1 MGLLLAFSACTD
13 GISEVQFTSTL
24 KQIVMIASDFETED
38 GSRTSFQITDT
49 GAEFSWAAND
59 TVGIFPNEGA
69 QAYFSMTSGAG
80 TKTAKFDGGGWA
92 LKDASVYAAYYPFIG
107 DFYLNKNAIPVDYT
121 GQVQTGDA
129 STAHLGAYDFMAAI
143 PAVPKNGSVNFA
155 FKHLGA
161 LVQLKLTMPEPT
173 TIHSISLVTES
184 EAFSLKGKM
193 NIMASNPCIAST
205 ITSKN
210 LSLQVKDVVTTEANQ
225 VVTLY
230 LMLPPADLSSQKLK
244 AVVSTSQGSKEV
256 ALESRNFLA
265 GKAYALTG
273 IAGEITNE
281 DTYDAVINE
290 NTKII
295 DNEFVSF
302 VTNTVDA
309 STIVMSTK
317 TPPEILPI
325 VGDIILC
332 GVEHEKFPYGFVG
345 KVSQVKQESVGY
357 IIETEQPELGEIFDF
372 ISLEGEGGLELIP
385 QTESRASDII
395 CSIKKEEFELT
406 AKSYEDSEN
415 FKGTSIDLTIN
426 LEKNKEFSS
435 GNMEGELNA
444 SSKIHLGG
452 DLGFRYDFKL
462 SENVKGKADNFY
474 FNVDILQKA
483 KFDVT
488 LGLEGNIN
496 FINKLA
502 ELTFKPIKVNLG
514 NCLKKTKNDSR
525 IAPAVTKVIFVL
537 LQPQLSLNYRTNA
550 MGKIDTQFGVSSS
563 ETTHFTIQNKQCKLE
578 TSEGADVETVFA
590 KANMEGSL
598 KTGLDFEFT
607 IKPIW
612 RTTKNENL
620 VEVGFYAGPQIS
632 GVAEAGYGAENN
644 ICFEVV
650 PLDMNLSGQVTVY
663 PFLKKDAQPQI
674 NLSASQNWKFGE
686 QKRWLFPHYEKLKAN
701 FIIENEPNIFTSA
714 ILKDSTILPVKVG
727 FSLYDKDE
735 NYIKSSTEFKEY
747 HFPAPKE
754 FVLQDEFSDI
764 DTTKTYYVKPTI
776 EWLEKRVEYDQKI
789 LVGEKDELRE
799 ALIKLYESTNGDNW
813 ICNDNWCSD
822 KPVEEWYGVKLIENR
837 EIVSDGMIFT
847 AFKGEYYVDLSDN
860 NLVGQINQDFPN
872 DVIIHLNISNNKLTS
887 LNISEYT
894 SLKSLGCFN
903 NLLTSLDVSRC
914 TDLERLYCTNNFL
927 KSLDVLGCINL
938 KTLSCSTNRLTSLD
952 VLECKALE
960 SLLCED
966 NLLTSLDLSGLTA
979 LWLLSCGNNQLTS
992 LDVSGNTT
1000 LESLSCSTNKLVA
1013 LDISDCIA
1021 LRSLGCGQ
1029 NELTSLNL
1037 SGYTNLK
1044 ELYCVE
1050 NQMVSLDLSGCMS
1063 LTHVQCY
1070 SNQLTSLNV
1079 SECVSLEYMNCY
1091 NNKLIS
1097 LDVSECVNLNILY
1110 CNSNH
1115 LTFLNISNCQD
1126 LEWLVCYDNQ
1136 LTSLDVS
1143 GFAALTYLFCY
1154 NNQLVSLNAS
1164 GCITLKDLRCYDN
1177 RLTSLDASGCTALEI
1192 LYCENNQIVLFNI
1205 SGCTSLKHLVCK
1217 NNKIK
1222 SEIPEW
1228 LYKVLHHSIAFSHD
1242 QRYEYSRVFENG
1254 KYVVKYKDKGVGWW
1268 YPGEPESKSHTPPVY
1283 W

>member
-173 TIHSISLVTES
+173 TIHSISIVTES

-563 ETTHFTIQNKQCKLE
+563 KTTHFTIQNKQCKLE

-650 PLDMNLSGQVTVY
+650 PLDMDLSGQVTVY

-764 DTTKTYYVKPTI
+764 DTTKTYYVKPTV

-789 LVGEKDELRE
+789 LVGEKDDELRE
-799 ALIKLYESTNGDNW
+799 ALIKLYQSTDGDNW
-813 ICNDNWCSD
+813 TRNDNWCSD
-822 KPVEEWYGVKLIENR
+822 KPVEEWYGVSKWSE
-837 EIVSDGMIFT
+837 T
-847 AFKGEYYVDLSDN
+847 EYALSLDN
-860 NLVGQINQDFPN
+860 NNLSGAGDISGCHTLLVYLSVDE
-872 DVIIHLNISNNKLTS
+872 NK
-887 LNISEYT
+887 
-894 SLKSLGCFN
+894 
-903 NLLTSLDVSRC
+903 LTSLDVSDC
-914 TDLERLYCTNNFL
+914 TSLRDLECWRNQ
-927 KSLDVLGCINL
+927 
-938 KTLSCSTNRLTSLD
+938 LTSID
-952 VLECKALE
+952 ISGCT
-960 SLLCED
+960 SLQRFDCGS
-966 NLLTSLDLSGLTA
+966 NQLTSLDLSGHTNLN
-979 LWLLSCGNNQLTS
+979 SIQCNDNNLYS
-992 LDVSGNTT
+992 LDVSEVEYLGVLDCERNPLTT
-1000 LESLSCSTNKLVA
+1000 LDVINKKY
-1013 LDISDCIA
+1013 
-1021 LRSLGCGQ
+1021 LGR
-1029 NELTSLNL
+1029 
-1037 SGYTNLK
+1037 
-1044 ELYCVE
+1044 
-1050 NQMVSLDLSGCMS
+1050 
-1063 LTHVQCY
+1063 VQCHECR
-1070 SNQLTSLNV
+1070 LTSLNV
-1079 SECVSLEYMNCY
+1079 SGSTLG
-1091 NNKLIS
+1091 L
-1097 LDVSECVNLNILY
+1097 LL
-1110 CNSNH
+1110 
-1115 LTFLNISNCQD
+1115 
-1126 LEWLVCYDNQ
+1126 
-1136 LTSLDVS
+1136 
-1143 GFAALTYLFCY
+1143 CY
-1154 NNQLVSLNAS
+1154 NNQLTT
-1164 GCITLKDLRCYDN
+1164 I
-1177 RLTSLDASGCTALEI
+1177 
-1192 LYCENNQIVLFNI
+1192 NI
-1205 SGCTSLKHLVCK
+1205 SGCTGLHTLNCRY
-1217 NNKIK
+1217 NKITREITEEFLRIK
-1222 SEIPEW
+1222 S
-1228 LYKVLHHSIAFSHD
+1228 FSHD
-1242 QRYEYSRVFENG
+1242 WRYSYWYDETSKKWR
-1254 KYVVKYKDKGVGWW
+1254 YKDLGVGWW
-1268 YPGEPESKSHTPPVY
+1268 LPGEPESKIN
-1283 W
+1283 

>member
-426 LEKNKEFSS
+426 LEKNKGFSS

-563 ETTHFTIQNKQCKLE
+563 KTTHFTIQNKQCKLE

-650 PLDMNLSGQVTVY
+650 PLDMDLSGQVTVY

-674 NLSASQNWKFGE
+674 NLSASKNWKFGE

-764 DTTKTYYVKPTI
+764 DTTKTYYVKPTV

-789 LVGEKDELRE
+789 LVGEKDDELRE
-799 ALIKLYESTNGDNW
+799 ALIKLYQSTDGDNW
-813 ICNDNWCSD
+813 TRNDNWCSD
-822 KPVEEWYGVKLIENR
+822 KPVEEWYGVT
-837 EIVSDGMIFT
+837 D
-847 AFKGEYYVDLSDN
+847 YDN
-860 NLVGQINQDFPN
+860 NGKYSLNLYNNNLTGSINQNFP
-872 DVIIHLNISNNKLTS
+872 DCVESMYLEGNKLTS
-887 LNISEYT
+887 IELFECTALKYISLSSPDPEIPETHYLT
-894 SLKSLGCFN
+894 SLKLSDCTAL
-903 NLLTSLDVSRC
+903 SRIY
-914 TDLERLYCTNNFL
+914 LAKN
-927 KSLDVLGCINL
+927 
-938 KTLSCSTNRLTSLD
+938 TNRLTSIELLRCKSFSDIVYTDKQGTYYSPDVDLDYCNFLTSFKAICCTSLTNVHYNDELKLLD
-952 VLECKALE
+952 V
-960 SLLCED
+960 
-966 NLLTSLDLSGLTA
+966 SGCTA
-979 LWLLSCGNNQLTS
+979 LTDVSYTNHLHFESSNQLTYLNASGCTALTRLICPRGQLTS
-992 LDVSGNTT
+992 LDASNCTA
-1000 LESLSCSTNKLVA
+1000 LEH
-1013 LDISDCIA
+1013 LDCNDNR
-1021 LRSLGCGQ
+1021 L
-1029 NELTSLNL
+1029 
-1037 SGYTNLK
+1037 
-1044 ELYCVE
+1044 
-1050 NQMVSLDLSGCMS
+1050 VSLD
-1063 LTHVQCY
+1063 V
-1070 SNQLTSLNV
+1070 SNCTALEYLDCHNNHLTSLNV
-1079 SECVSLEYMNCY
+1079 SGCSSLRA
-1091 NNKLIS
+1091 LI
-1097 LDVSECVNLNILY
+1097 C
-1110 CNSNH
+1110 
-1115 LTFLNISNCQD
+1115 F
-1126 LEWLVCYDNQ
+1126 
-1136 LTSLDVS
+1136 
-1143 GFAALTYLFCY
+1143 
-1154 NNQLVSLNAS
+1154 
-1164 GCITLKDLRCYDN
+1164 
-1177 RLTSLDASGCTALEI
+1177 
-1192 LYCENNQIVLFNI
+1192 NNQI
-1205 SGCTSLKHLVCK
+1205 
-1217 NNKIK
+1217 K
-1222 SEIPEW
+1222 SVITDW
-1228 LYKVLHHSIAFSHD
+1228 FSKLEGFSYD
-1242 QRYEYSRVFENG
+1242 QRFSYWKESVNG
-1254 KYVVKYKDKGVGWW
+1254 KLIDRYRDHGVGWW
-1268 YPGEPESKSHTPPVY
+1268 YPGEPKRGYHKP
-1283 W
+1283 

>member
-1 MGLLLAFSACTD
+1 MKRISIFLTGVMGLLLAFSSCTD

-205 ITSKN
+205 VTSKN

-426 LEKNKEFSS
+426 LEKNKGFSS

-563 ETTHFTIQNKQCKLE
+563 KTTHFTIQNKQCKLE

-650 PLDMNLSGQVTVY
+650 PLDINLSGQVTVY

-674 NLSASQNWKFGE
+674 NLSASQNWKFGG

-764 DTTKTYYVKPTI
+764 DTTKTYYVKPTV

-799 ALIKLYESTNGDNW
+799 AFIKLYQSTDGDNW
-813 ICNDNWCSD
+813 TRNDNWCSD
-822 KPVEEWYGVKLIENR
+822 KPVEEWYGVSKWSE
-837 EIVSDGMIFT
+837 T
-847 AFKGEYYVDLSDN
+847 EYALRLHNN
-860 NLVGQINQDFPN
+860 NLSGAGD
-872 DVIIHLNISNNKLTS
+872 ISGCHTLLVYLSVDSNK
-887 LNISEYT
+887 
-894 SLKSLGCFN
+894 
-903 NLLTSLDVSRC
+903 LTSLDVSDC
-914 TDLERLYCTNNFL
+914 TSLRDLQ
-927 KSLDVLGCINL
+927 
-938 KTLSCSTNRLTSLD
+938 CSRNQLTSID
-952 VLECKALE
+952 ISGCT
-960 SLLCED
+960 SLQRFYCSF
-966 NLLTSLDLSGLTA
+966 NQLTSLDLSGHTELNMIQ
-979 LWLLSCGNNQLTS
+979 CYDNNLYS
-992 LDVSGNTT
+992 LDVSEVEYLGFLDCQRNPLTT
-1000 LESLSCSTNKLVA
+1000 LDVVNKKYLHRVECY
-1013 LDISDCIA
+1013 DC
-1021 LRSLGCGQ
+1021 R
-1029 NELTSLNL
+1029 
-1037 SGYTNLK
+1037 
-1044 ELYCVE
+1044 
-1050 NQMVSLDLSGCMS
+1050 
-1063 LTHVQCY
+1063 
-1070 SNQLTSLNV
+1070 LTSLNV
-1079 SECVSLEYMNCY
+1079 SGSTLG
-1091 NNKLIS
+1091 L
-1097 LDVSECVNLNILY
+1097 LL
-1110 CNSNH
+1110 
-1115 LTFLNISNCQD
+1115 
-1126 LEWLVCYDNQ
+1126 
-1136 LTSLDVS
+1136 
-1143 GFAALTYLFCY
+1143 CY
-1154 NNQLVSLNAS
+1154 NNQLTT
-1164 GCITLKDLRCYDN
+1164 I
-1177 RLTSLDASGCTALEI
+1177 
-1192 LYCENNQIVLFNI
+1192 NI
-1205 SGCTSLKHLVCK
+1205 SGCTGLHTLNCQY
-1217 NNKIK
+1217 NKITREITEEFLRIK
-1222 SEIPEW
+1222 S
-1228 LYKVLHHSIAFSHD
+1228 FSHD
-1242 QRYEYSRVFENG
+1242 WRYSYWYDETSKKWR
-1254 KYVVKYKDKGVGWW
+1254 YKDLGVGWW
-1268 YPGEPESKSHTPPVY
+1268 LPGEPESKIN
-1283 W
+1283 

>member
-426 LEKNKEFSS
+426 LEKNKGFSS

-563 ETTHFTIQNKQCKLE
+563 KTTHFTIQNKQCKLE

-620 VEVGFYAGPQIS
+620 VEVVFYAGPQIS

-650 PLDMNLSGQVTVY
+650 PLDMDLSGQVTVY

-764 DTTKTYYVKPTI
+764 DTTKTYYVKPTV

-799 ALIKLYESTNGDNW
+799 ALIKLYQSTDGDNW
-813 ICNDNWCSD
+813 TRNDNWCSD
-822 KPVEEWYGVKLIENR
+822 KPIEEWYGVNLSQKKQTIYIRNEQDQYNGIHSIGCTINEGDYYINLSKNNLRGHISQKLPN
-837 EIVSDGMIFT
+837 
-847 AFKGEYYVDLSDN
+847 DLSLIIDVSHNQLTSIDVLN
-860 NLVGQINQDFPN
+860 NNSLTCLVS
-872 DVIIHLNISNNKLTS
+872 SNNKLTY
-887 LNISEYT
+887 IDIAECV
-894 SLKSLGCFN
+894 SLKK
-903 NLLTSLDVSRC
+903 
-914 TDLERLYCTNNFL
+914 LYCN
-927 KSLDVLGCINL
+927 G
-938 KTLSCSTNRLTSLD
+938 
-952 VLECKALE
+952 
-960 SLLCED
+960 
-966 NLLTSLDLSGLTA
+966 
-979 LWLLSCGNNQLTS
+979 NQLTS
-992 LDVSGNTT
+992 LDVSENIGLETLVCSGNQLTSLDV
-1000 LESLSCSTNKLVA
+1000 LENIGLRSLICSGNQLKFLDVSKCMYLLSLDCQLNRLTFLDVTKCTGLDFLCCSANQFTSLDVTKCTDLFQLSCSANP
-1013 LDISDCIA
+1013 
-1021 LRSLGCGQ
+1021 
-1029 NELTSLNL
+1029 LTSLNV
-1037 SGYTNLK
+1037 SGCTRLMYLHCYNTQLTSLNASGCTDLFHLVCSDSQLTSLNVSGCTAL
-1044 ELYCVE
+1044 ENLYCD
-1050 NQMVSLDLSGCMS
+1050 N
-1063 LTHVQCY
+1063 
-1070 SNQLTSLNV
+1070 NQLTSLNV
-1079 SECVSLEYMNCY
+1079 S
-1091 NNKLIS
+1091 
-1097 LDVSECVNLNILY
+1097 
-1110 CNSNH
+1110 
-1115 LTFLNISNCQD
+1115 
-1126 LEWLVCYDNQ
+1126 
-1136 LTSLDVS
+1136 
-1143 GFAALTYLFCY
+1143 
-1154 NNQLVSLNAS
+1154 
-1164 GCITLKDLRCYDN
+1164 
-1177 RLTSLDASGCTALEI
+1177 GCTALKS
-1192 LYCENNQIVLFNI
+1192 LGCNDNNI
-1205 SGCTSLKHLVCK
+1205 SSV
-1217 NNKIK
+1217 
-1222 SEIPEW
+1222 IPDW
-1228 LYKVLHHSIAFSHD
+1228 FSQLD
-1242 QRYEYSRVFENG
+1242 YFGYDIRFKYFTATKYEDRG
-1254 KYVVKYKDKGVGWW
+1254 KGWW
-1268 YPGEPESKSHTPPVY
+1268 YPGEPARGYHKP
-1283 W
+1283 